1 MKITQEQVVAAYETA
16 KRVYAGEIKRAD
28 GIRWLVS
35 RHGLNQ
41 ATAGDFIYDYRQL
54 VEGKEFHRAMSS
66 DAMRYFLSQIEADRG
81 PQGLLNAITSLRAH
95 IEYYEALPKPTMHS
109 MRTIASEAERRLNSY
124 ASEELAY
131 KLFEAEVA
139 KSLGDSQDSRLKR
152 LSQAEKTPKTLTV
165 QTTVFMRNPDVVAE
179 VLIRAKGHCEEC
191 KHSAPFLRAKDGTPY
206 LEVHHIVQL
215 SEGGEDSV
223 SNAIAL
229 CPNCH
234 RKAHFGVS
242 A

>member
-1 MKITQEQVVAAYETA
+1 MKITQEQVVAAYEIA
-16 KRVYAGEIKRAD
+16 KQVFAGEIKRAD
-28 GIRWLVS
+28 GIRSLVS
-35 RHGLNQ
+35 KHGLNQ

-54 VEGKEFHRAMSS
+54 VEGREFHRAMSS

-81 PQGLLNAITSLRAH
+81 PQGLLNAVTSLRAH
-95 IEYYEALPKPTMHS
+95 IEYYEAISKSTMHS
-109 MRTIASEAERRLNSY
+109 LRNVATDAEKRIKARSEGGIAIQ
-124 ASEELAY
+124 
-131 KLFEAEVA
+131 LFEAEVA
-139 KSLGDSQDSRLKR
+139 KSLADSQGSRLKR

-165 QTTVFMRNPDVVAE
+165 QTTVFVRNADVVAE
-179 VLIRAKGHCEEC
+179 VLVRAKGYCEQC
-191 KHSAPFLRAKDGTPY
+191 KNAAPFLRAKDGTPY

-215 SEGGEDSV
+215 SQGGEDSV

-234 RKAHFGVS
+234 REAHFGVS

>member
-1 MKITQEQVVAAYETA
+1 MKITQEQVVAAYGTA
-16 KRVYAGEIKRAD
+16 KRVFAGEIKRAD
-28 GIRWLVS
+28 GIRLLVS
-35 RHGLNQ
+35 THGLNQ

-95 IEYYEALPKPTMHS
+95 IEYYEAISKSTMHS
-109 MRTIASEAERRLNSY
+109 LRNVAADAEMRVKAGAEGNF
-124 ASEELAY
+124 ANQ
-131 KLFEAEVA
+131 LFEAEVA
-139 KSLGDSQDSRLKR
+139 KSLRDSRDSRLKR
-152 LSQAEKTPKTLTV
+152 LSQAEKTPRTITV
-165 QTTVFMRNPDVVAE
+165 QTTAFVRNPDVVAE
-179 VLIRAKGHCEEC
+179 VLIRAKGHCEQC
-191 KHSAPFLRAKDGTPY
+191 KNSAPFLRATDGTPY
-206 LEVHHIVQL
+206 LEVHHVVQL
-215 SEGGEDSV
+215 SQGGEDSV

>member
-16 KRVYAGEIKRAD
+16 KRVFAGEIKRAD
-28 GIRWLVS
+28 GIRSLVS
-35 RHGLNQ
+35 KHGLNQ

-81 PQGLLNAITSLRAH
+81 PLGLLNAITSLRAH
-95 IEYYEALPKPTMHS
+95 IEYYEAISKSTMHS
-109 MRTIASEAERRLNSY
+109 LRNVATDAEKRVRASAERDSVNQ
-124 ASEELAY
+124 
-131 KLFEAEVA
+131 LFELEVA
-139 KSLGDSQDSRLKR
+139 KSLRDNRNSRLNR

-165 QTTVFMRNPDVVAE
+165 QTTVFSRNPDVVAE
-179 VLIRAKGHCEEC
+179 VLIRARGHCEQC
-191 KHSAPFLRAKDGTPY
+191 KNAAPFLRAKDGTPY
-206 LEVHHIVQL
+206 LEVHHIIQL
-215 SEGGEDSV
+215 SQGGEDSV

-234 RKAHFGVS
+234 SKAHFGV
-242 A
+242 